1 MHAREFRPD
10 GDLEVLRPA
19 EEVVLEQVRHA
30 LLTRRVV
37 PMSDLVEH
45 PDRDQGLAV
54 VFVQDHAQAVLQ
66 RVPLAGN
73 ERLGSGRG
81 RRGG

>member
-1 MHAREFRPD
+1 M
-10 GDLEVLRPA
+10 LRHA

-45 PDRDQGLAV
+45 PDRDERLGV
-54 VFVQDHAQAVLQ
+54 VFVQDHGQAVLQ
-66 RVPLAGN
+66 SIPPAGN
-73 ERLGSGRG
+73 ERLGPWRG